1 MIQTQTTPKLHQL
14 PSSRSPPSQ
23 NHKLRRRWAV
33 GRRRVASAGGRAE
46 YYYWCMLGEVGGETG
61 KRIKNY
67 IYNYSD
73 LIGRGNFAR
82 VYRGVNQK
90 TSTPAGTQTPPWPS
104 RSSRWTR

>member
-1 MIQTQTTPKLHQL
+1 MG
-14 PSSRSPPSQ
+14 R
-23 NHKLRRRWAV
+23 